1 MILDEKAP
9 FYAENARFSRLI
21 EHYARKL
28 KTNSAQCDL
37 WGFLWIL
44 QATKQPPPSDR
55 YIAVCLRNEYIRLSK
70 EKSRTQN
77 LCDGIA
83 GESIDYDLRLDLAAA
98 LRCLTENERRAVLLT
113 AIQGYTAADVATML
127 GISRQAVNQC
137 KLRGFAKMR
146 LLLCGKIQP

>member
-1 MILDEKAP
+1 MKKAP

-28 KTNSAQCDL
+28 KTNSARCDL

-44 QATKQPPPSDR
+44 LATKQPPPSDR

-70 EKSRTQN
+70 EKSRTVE
-77 LCDGIA
+77 LLRDFAA
-83 GESIDYDLRLDLAAA
+83 GDSTDFDLRLDLAAA

-113 AIQGYTAADVATML
+113 TMQGYTAADVATML